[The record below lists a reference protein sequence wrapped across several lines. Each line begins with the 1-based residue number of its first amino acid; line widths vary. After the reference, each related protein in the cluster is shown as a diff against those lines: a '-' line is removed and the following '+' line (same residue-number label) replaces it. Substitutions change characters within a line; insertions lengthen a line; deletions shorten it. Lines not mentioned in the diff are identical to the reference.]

1 MLVLMVKAV
10 KDLEEP
16 LEKSK
21 NEENVALPNKQT
33 SCKTNPVVE
42 YGWYSLENWTSSE
55 HTNDSASA
63 DTDPF
68 QGIAIVLCDGARS
81 SKNKEDKRDIR
92 PDEQKMLSA
101 VVAFLRGR
109 NYRRNW

>member
-1 MLVLMVKAV
+1 MSRC
-10 KDLEEP
+10 P
-16 LEKSK
+16 
-21 NEENVALPNKQT
+21 T
-33 SCKTNPVVE
+33 SRLLARETQLSNLADTP
-42 YGWYSLENWTSSE
+42 SRIE
-55 HTNDSASA
+55 HQVNDSASA

-92 PDEQKMLSA
+92 PDEQKMFSA